1 VAGTQ
6 LQTTPA
12 FAVSLATVAA
22 TGAVLPTTRDDGGG
36 VYKESEM
43 GVEATWLVETLLQ
56 AERVERTRRRVE
68 KLRIVRFIGHQA

>member
-1 VAGTQ
+1 M
-6 LQTTPA
+6 
-12 FAVSLATVAA
+12 SLATVAA

-36 VYKESEM
+36 VDKETEM

-68 KLRIVRFIGHQA
+68 K